1 MKYASKSPSRH
12 NSEAELVLS
21 SNYSKPQPSSI
32 EHLEFILVFKAEC
45 SCFCNSKSRKIVIC
59 TDWKFQVKLSFVPIG
74 WPFTV
79 QGAPI
84 PILGERSKMN
94 ENLLTG
100 M

>member
-1 MKYASKSPSRH
+1 MHWYLKQIVAVSVIPS
-12 NSEAELVLS
+12 ET
-21 SNYSKPQPSSI
+21 
-32 EHLEFILVFKAEC
+32 
-45 SCFCNSKSRKIVIC
+45 VIC

-84 PILGERSKMN
+84 PILGERPKMS
-94 ENLLTG
+94 ENLLSG